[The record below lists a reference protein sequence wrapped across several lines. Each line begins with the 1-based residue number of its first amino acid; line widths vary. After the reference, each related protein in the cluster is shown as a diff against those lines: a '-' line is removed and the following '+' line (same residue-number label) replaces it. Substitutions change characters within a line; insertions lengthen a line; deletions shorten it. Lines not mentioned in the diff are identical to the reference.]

1 MIADIADAV
10 VAYLNDPVR
19 GFSQAFVAE
28 RSYRP
33 RVELAQ
39 MQGLVVTVVPKAVT
53 STTASRLMAQDD
65 VQIDV
70 AVQKKLIAPA
80 DERLAETD
88 ELMELVQAIANSLR
102 ARPMG
107 DGAWLSQTNEPIYVP
122 EHLDQFEVFTS
133 VLTVTYRLL
142 H

>member
-10 VAYLNDPVR
+10 VAYLNDPAR
-19 GFSQAFVAE
+19 GFVMSFRGQ

-33 RVELAQ
+33 RVDLAQ
-39 MQGLVVTVVPKAVT
+39 MQDVMVTVVPKAVT

-70 AVQKKLIAPA
+70 AVQKKLTAPA
-80 DERLAETD
+80 DDRLAEAD
-88 ELMELVQAIANSLR
+88 ELMGLVEAIANSLR

-107 DGAWLSQTNEPIYVP
+107 DGAWLSQTNEPIYAP